1 MELARELMRFAE
13 DQFVIWKRPYPWAHA
28 SNDGGTPYDTS
39 IWHTPCALEQYGW
52 YVPIDDSAASIALGF
67 FTLYKAG
74 CGELYLAKALAL
86 ADQLTRVQH
95 ENGQIPT
102 HWMNTENAEQNFW
115 FNCMFHSCRILEIL
129 SEYQNAAL

>member
-1 MELARELMRFAE
+1 MRFAE

-52 YVPIDDSAASIALGF
+52 YVPIDSSASAIAMGF
-67 FTLYKAG
+67 FSLYQAG

-115 FNCMFHSCRILEIL
+115 FNCMFHSCRTLETL
-129 SEYQNAAL
+129 AEYQHAMD